1 MPGSFAFPPSGG
13 PMNYENE
20 MKPGKL
26 TSLFFEEIMKIDSN
40 RDFFMTSGQK
50 HFIMEAMAR
59 KRQRRSEVKT

>member
-1 MPGSFAFPPSGG
+1 
-13 PMNYENE
+13 MNYENE

-26 TSLFFEEIMKIDSN
+26 TSLFFEEIYENRSN

-50 HFIMEAMAR
+50 HFIMEAIAR